1 MEYLPREDG
10 FPSGFAL
17 GKTILPRETFH
28 HGIPSGMSY
37 LYNILSMYPLVLVEA
52 VSYIAWSFFAFTCFT
67 SLYILVSIFAKGQ
80 SGAEQSVGRQY
91 GNLVNKFAHT
101 HNTN

>member
-37 LYNILSMYPLVLVEA
+37 LYNIVQFIHNMEFENLEQHIKMVSSSVLLCN
-52 VSYIAWSFFAFTCFT
+52 ID
-67 SLYILVSIFAKGQ
+67 I
-80 SGAEQSVGRQY
+80 
-91 GNLVNKFAHT
+91 
-101 HNTN
+101 